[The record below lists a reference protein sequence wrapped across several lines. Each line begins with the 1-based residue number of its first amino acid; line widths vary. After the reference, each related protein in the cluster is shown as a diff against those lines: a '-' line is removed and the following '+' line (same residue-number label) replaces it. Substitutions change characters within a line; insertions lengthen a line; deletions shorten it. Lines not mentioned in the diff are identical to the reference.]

1 MDSPDDPR
9 FGSPQWIAPLID
21 LDKFRDA
28 KKAAKKAAEDAK
40 KAAEAEAEGPD
51 ADVIPLK
58 NPVTK
63 EEVDAAIKRADE
75 EAAKIREPVGDRMRR
90 KYGGSP
96 LRPDAPKHPSQSDPD
111 SEDDGWD
118 RPRHPFYN
126 PDSPHPGGYTPG
138 GSHPHPSETP
148 HEPTVRGAPPSS
160 PPPASPPMPGPP
172 SERKLPSKPPKTP
185 RPPGAEEEED

>member
-9 FGSPQWIAPLID
+9 FGSPQWLAPLID
-21 LDKFRDA
+21 LDKFRQA
-28 KKAAKKAAEDAK
+28 KKDAEDAK
-40 KAAEAEAEGPD
+40 KAAAEAEAEGPD

-58 NPVTK
+58 TPVPK
-63 EEVDAAIKRADE
+63 EGHVPEEEVDEAIKRGDA
-75 EAAKIREPVGDRMRR
+75 EAAKTRPPMGDLLRR
-90 KYGGSP
+90 KNEEQGT
-96 LRPDAPKHPSQSDPD
+96 Q
-111 SEDDGWD
+111 GWD
-118 RPRHPFYN
+118 NPHPPHPFYN